1 MPNFRLALRT
11 LFKSPFITLVA
22 ILSLAL
28 GIGANSAIFSL
39 FDQMLLRPLPVPHPE
54 ELVNFKTPGPKPG
67 SNSCG
72 QAGGCDEIFSYPM
85 FRDLEKA
92 QTSFTGIAAHRTF
105 GGSVG
110 YQGTSLSADGLLVS
124 GSYFPVLGL
133 TPALGRLFTAEDDK
147 TIGSHFLVVLSH
159 DYWRTRFALNPG
171 ILNETLLI
179 NGQAM
184 TVIGVAPR
192 GFEGTTLGSNADIFV
207 PISMRGLM
215 SPGFNAFENR
225 RNYWAYA
232 FGRLKPGISI
242 EQATVAI
249 NGPYKAII
257 NDVEAPL
264 QKGMSDQTMARFKAK
279 EITTEAGAR
288 GQSSFDNEART
299 PLIVLLAV
307 TGTVLLIACANIA
320 NLLLVR
326 GAGRAAEMA
335 VRLSIGANRRQLI
348 TQLLTESLL
357 LALFGAVAGLVVAKW
372 TIDLIVTLLPNDG
385 SGGSPFAFSLSPT
398 MLLFAGATAVVTGIA
413 FGLFPA
419 LYSTRPE
426 LAGTLK
432 NQAGQ
437 PGGAKGARRFRTT
450 LATVQIAMSMAL
462 LVPAGLFAKSLFNIS
477 RVDLGLKADHMILFS
492 IAPELNSYT
501 TERTRQLFERME
513 DDIAAVPGV
522 TSVVAAMVP
531 VIAGDNWGNS
541 LAVEGFQA
549 GPDTNTNASFN
560 GVGPGYFKTMGIALM
575 TGREFTRADAF
586 GAPKVAIVNQAFA
599 KKFNLGDNP
608 VGKHFGTGGG
618 PGTKMDIEIVGM
630 VQDAKYSDVKATP
643 PPQYFLPY
651 RQEERLGYAYFYV
664 RTATP
669 PEQMLS
675 TIPAVMR
682 KLDASLPVSDVKTM
696 ETQIRENVSQ
706 DRIISTLS
714 LAFALLATVLAAIG
728 LYGVLA
734 YTVAQRTREFGLRMA
749 LGADGGT
756 VRGIVLKQVLR
767 MAIVGGVI
775 GLAIAIGVGRLAKS
789 LLFEM
794 EGYDPAVL
802 IAASFTLALVAVG
815 AGLLPAWRASK
826 IDPMTALRY
835 E

>member
-1 MPNFRLALRT
+1 MPNIRLALRT

-22 ILSLAL
+22 ILSLGL
-28 GIGANSAIFSL
+28 GIGANSAIFSM

-54 ELVNFKTPGPKPG
+54 ELVNFKSPGPKPG

-85 FRDLEKA
+85 FKDLEAA
-92 QTSFTGIAAHRTF
+92 QTSFTGIAAHRNF
-105 GGSVG
+105 GGSIG
-110 YQGTSLSADGLLVS
+110 YQGTSLSGNGLVVS

-133 TPALGRLFTAEDDK
+133 TPALGRLFTPDDDK
-147 TIGSHFLVVLSH
+147 TVGTHFLVVLSH
-159 DYWRTRFALNPG
+159 DYWRTRFAMSPAV
-171 ILNETLLI
+171 LNETLVV

-184 TVIGVAPR
+184 TIIGVAPR
-192 GFEGTTLGSNADIFV
+192 GFTGTTLGDNPDVFV
-207 PISMRGLM
+207 PLTMRGLM
-215 SPGFNAFENR
+215 QPGFDGFQNR
-225 RNYWAYA
+225 RQYWAYLFA
-232 FGRLKPGISI
+232 RLKPGVSI

-249 NGPYKAII
+249 NGPYHAII
-257 NDVEAPL
+257 NDVEVPL
-264 QKGMSDQTMARFKAK
+264 QKGMSDQRMAEFKAK
-279 EITTEAGAR
+279 QITTEPGNR
-288 GQSSFDNEART
+288 GQSSVDNEART
-299 PLIVLLAV
+299 PLIILLAV

-348 TQLLTESLL
+348 TQLLTESIL
-357 LALFGAVAGLVVAKW
+357 LASFGAVAGLFVAKW
-372 TIDLIVTLLPNDG
+372 TFDLIASIMPPDDSNMI
-385 SGGSPFAFSLSPT
+385 AFSLSPA
-398 MLLFAGATAVVTGIA
+398 MIMFAALTALGTGIA

-419 LYSTRPE
+419 LHSTRPD

-437 PGGAKGARRFRTT
+437 PGGARAARRFRTT

-462 LVPAGLFAKSLFNIS
+462 LVPAGLFAKSLFNVS
-477 RVDLGLKADHMILFS
+477 RVDLGLKTDHMVLFS

-513 DDIAAVPGV
+513 DELSAVPGV
-522 TSVVAAMVP
+522 TGVVAAIVP

-541 LAVEGFQA
+541 LAVEGFEA
-549 GPDTNTNASFN
+549 GPDTNTDGSFN
-560 GVGPGYFKTMGIALM
+560 GVGPRYFKTMGIPLVA
-575 TGREFTRADAF
+575 GREFTRADAF
-586 GAPKVAIVNQAFA
+586 GTPKVAIVNQAFA
-599 KKFNLGDNP
+599 RKFNLGDAP
-608 VGKHFGTGGG
+608 LGKHFGIGGG
-618 PGTKMDIEIVGM
+618 PGTKMDIEIVGV
-630 VQDAKYSDVKATP
+630 VQDAKYSEVKQQV
-643 PPQYFLPY
+643 PPQYVVPY

-669 PEQMLS
+669 PEQMLA

-682 KLDASLPVSDVKTM
+682 KLDASLPVGDVKTM
-696 ETQIRENVSQ
+696 EMQIRENVTE

-714 LAFALLATVLAAIG
+714 LAFALLATVLAAVG

-749 LGADGGT
+749 LGADGGA
-756 VRGIVLKQVLR
+756 VRGMVMRQVGV
-767 MAIVGGVI
+767 MAIIGGVI
-775 GLAIAIGVGRLAKS
+775 GMAIAIGVGRAAKS

-794 EGYDPAVL
+794 EGYDPMVL
-802 IAASFTLALVAVG
+802 SAATIALALVALG
-815 AGLLPAWRASK
+815 AGFIPALRASK
-826 IDPMTALRY
+826 IDPMNALRY

>member
-1 MPNFRLALRT
+1 MPNIRLALRT

-22 ILSLAL
+22 ILSLGL
-28 GIGANSAIFSL
+28 GIGANSAIFSM
-39 FDQMLLRPLPVPHPE
+39 FDQMLLRPLPVPNPH
-54 ELVNFKTPGPKPG
+54 ELVNFKSPGPKPG

-85 FRDLEKA
+85 FKDLEAA
-92 QTSFTGIAAHRTF
+92 QTSFTGIAAHRNF

-110 YQGTSLSADGLLVS
+110 YQGTSLSADGLAVS

-133 TPALGRLFTAEDDK
+133 TPALGRLLTPEDDK
-147 TIGSHFLVVLSH
+147 TVGTHFVVVLSY
-159 DYWRTRFALNPG
+159 DYWRNRFDSSPT
-171 ILNETLLI
+171 ILNETLVI

-184 TVIGVAPR
+184 TVVGVAPR
-192 GFEGTTLGSNADIFV
+192 GFKGTTIGDEPDIFV
-207 PISMRGLM
+207 PLTMRGLM
-215 SPGFNAFENR
+215 QPGFNGFQNR
-225 RNYWAYA
+225 RQYWAYL
-232 FGRLKPGISI
+232 FGRLKPGVSI
-242 EQATVAI
+242 DQATVAI
-249 NGPYKAII
+249 NGPYRAIV

-264 QKGMSDQTMARFKAK
+264 QKGMSDETMGRFKAK
-279 EITTEAGAR
+279 VITTEAGHR

-299 PLIVLLAV
+299 PLIILLAV

-348 TQLLTESLL
+348 TQLLTESIL
-357 LALFGAVAGLVVAKW
+357 LAAFGAVAGLFVAKW
-372 TIDLIVTLLPNDG
+372 TFDLIASIMPADDG
-385 SGGSPFAFSLSPT
+385 GLFAFSLSPS
-398 MLLFAGATAVVTGIA
+398 MLMFAAATAVVTGIA

-419 LYSTRPE
+419 LYSTRPD
-426 LAGTLK
+426 LAATLK

-437 PGGAKGARRFRTT
+437 PGGAKAARRFRTT

-462 LVPAGLFAKSLFNIS
+462 LVPAGLFAKSLFNVS
-477 RVDLGLKADHMILFS
+477 RVDLGLKTDHMVLFS
-492 IAPELNSYT
+492 IAPELNAYT
-501 TERTRQLFERME
+501 TERTRQLFERVE
-513 DDIAAVPGV
+513 DEIAAVPGV
-522 TSVVAAMVP
+522 TSVVAAIVP
-531 VIAGDNWGNS
+531 VLAGDNWGNS
-541 LAVEGFQA
+541 LAVEGFEA

-560 GVGPGYFKTMGIALM
+560 GVGPGYFKTMGIPLM
-575 TGREFTRADAF
+575 QGREFTRADAA
-586 GAPKVAIVNQAFA
+586 GAPKVAIVNQAFV
-599 KKFNLGDNP
+599 KKFNLGDNAL
-608 VGKHFGTGGG
+608 GKRFGLGGG
-618 PGTKMDIEIVGM
+618 AGTKLDIEIVGIA
-630 VQDAKYSDVKATP
+630 QDAKYSDVKREA

-651 RQEERLGYAYFYV
+651 RQEERLGYAYFYI

-669 PEQMLS
+669 PEQMLT

-682 KLDASLPVSDVKTM
+682 KLDASLPLGDVKTM
-696 ETQIRENVSQ
+696 ETQIRENVTQ

-714 LAFALLATVLAAIG
+714 VAFAFLATVLAAIG

-749 LGADGGT
+749 LGADGGV
-756 VRGIVLKQVLR
+756 VRGMVMKQVAR

-775 GLAIAIGVGRLAKS
+775 GMAIAIGVGRAAKS

-794 EGYDPAVL
+794 EGYDPLVL
-802 IAASFTLALVAVG
+802 TVSTIALTLVALG
-815 AGLLPAWRASK
+815 AGFIPALRASK
-826 IDPMTALRY
+826 IDPMNALRY